1 MSRNVEVWLTA
12 QDLGKYADVFAEN
25 EITPGGLPELTE
37 GDLKEMGLPIGPRRR
52 TPRPL
57 RTWAPG
63 HMDPEPVLPEA
74 SGAESTALK
83 SNAERRQLTV
93 MFCDLVG
100 STALSSRLDPEDMH
114 ETMRQSPN
122 RSTAH

>member
-52 TPRPL
+52 TL
-57 RTWAPG
+57 KAFADLGTG
-63 HMDPEPVLPEA
+63 SQTDMDPEPVLPEA
-74 SGAESTALK
+74 GGTEATVLK
-83 SNAERRQLTV
+83 SNAYRRQLTV
-93 MFCDLVG
+93 VFCDLVG
-100 STALSSRLDPEDMH
+100 STALTSRLYPEDMR
-114 ETMRQSPN
+114 EIMRQ
-122 RSTAH
+122 